1 MMHKEI
7 AVRIL
12 MCGFLKRSADSFIP
26 EVGQSQDAQTL
37 CAKIDQTLHDVEE
50 YYEKHPAG
58 RYLYSRNGH
67 PNATRVESA
76 VATHRHLSGYGI
88 MEIG

>member
-1 MMHKEI
+1 
-7 AVRIL
+7 

-67 PNATRVESA
+67 VEDLKQAFTSA
-76 VATHRHLSGYGI
+76 LAAI
-88 MEIG
+88 